1 VLWQNYYKKKNNDD
15 DNRQRRLFEFNS
27 IDLI

>member
-15 DNRQRRLFEFNS
+15 GNRQRRLFEFNS